1 MSLKKELKKYGIKVE
16 SVKLSGSETNVVEE
30 FAALKKAYKFYFDG
44 VLEESLGSDELSP
57 IFYISSKKDV
67 SLGDDEGK
75 VIIEFPIKR
84 LRKFFNRFNLDE
96 GYIEDKLRLYALNED
111 GSVSYWLLSEE
122 DYEDFIDEEDEDDDD
137 SDEDDDSDDDS
148 DDDDDL
154 DDDEDDFDDEEEDL
168 DSEDDDEFDR
178 PY

>member
-16 SVKLSGSETNVVEE
+16 SVKLSGSETNVVES

-75 VIIEFPIKR
+75 VQIEFPIKR

-111 GSVSYWLLSEE
+111 ESISYWLLSEE
-122 DYEDFIDEEDEDDDD
+122 DYEDLIDED
-137 SDEDDDSDDDS
+137 DEDDDSDDDDS
-148 DDDDDL
+148 DDDNQYDDDDL
-154 DDDEDDFDDEEEDL
+154 DDDFDDDEEEDL
-168 DSEDDDEFDR
+168 DSEDDDDEFDR